1 MRPSRVSRSAPLTFS
16 ARFCP
21 FSSSSLTA
29 SSKDLASASA
39 FLQSTKPAP
48 VTSRSLATSF
58 AVASII
64 TVRSSVQLLAA
75 SPWCS
80 PSGCSY
86 QRPGG
91 TIVSRQKALGVHP
104 NATAQA
110 HKRAAHRAVPRAAA
124 GCPPPGVQGQAYS
137 APAVTRPLALA
148 PAAPSRP
155 RPPPPPPLPPPLAA
169 T

>member
-1 MRPSRVSRSAPLTFS
+1 MTPSRVSRSAPLTFS

-91 TIVSRQKALGVHP
+91 TIVSRQKALGGHP

-110 HKRAAHRAVPRAAA
+110 HKRAAHPAVPRAPA
-124 GCPPPGVQGQAYS
+124 GCPATGVQDEAYS
-137 APAVTRPLALA
+137 ASAGTAPLGLA
-148 PAAPSRP
+148 SRAPS
-155 RPPPPPPLPPPLAA
+155 PPPPP
-169 T
+169 